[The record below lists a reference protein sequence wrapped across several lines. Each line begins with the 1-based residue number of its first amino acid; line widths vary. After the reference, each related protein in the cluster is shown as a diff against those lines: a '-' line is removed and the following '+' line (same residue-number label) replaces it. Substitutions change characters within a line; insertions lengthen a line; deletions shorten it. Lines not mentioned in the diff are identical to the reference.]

1 MVHLFQLR
9 IGVMKLTVQL
19 LQKRIRVNHFPTG
32 GSHFLHLLVN
42 EEYSHQQKDGKQTDT
57 NQRYLHF
64 LLLPLGFQLVS
75 LIDDGEDL
83 RDFQCT
89 KAGVAERSIFERAF
103 QIVVCTVNVSVF
115 IYKRGEFPQGDVF
128 LDCRF

>member
-9 IGVMKLTVQL
+9 IGVMKFTVQF

-32 GSHFLHLLVN
+32 SSHFLHLLVN

-64 LLLPLGFQLVS
+64 LLLPLSFQLVS

-83 RDFQCT
+83 
-89 KAGVAERSIFERAF
+89 
-103 QIVVCTVNVSVF
+103 
-115 IYKRGEFPQGDVF
+115 
-128 LDCRF
+128 